1 MGFRHSRG
9 MVMRNVDVESIVAL
23 MFLALFIV
31 LVGTVLFFS
40 IYALVV
46 YGNKPITEVPVWA
59 LWFLIPRG

>member
-1 MGFRHSRG
+1 
-9 MVMRNVDVESIVAL
+9 MRNVDVESIVAL

-31 LVGTVLFFS
+31 LVGTALFFS

-59 LWFLIPRG
+59 LWFLMPRG